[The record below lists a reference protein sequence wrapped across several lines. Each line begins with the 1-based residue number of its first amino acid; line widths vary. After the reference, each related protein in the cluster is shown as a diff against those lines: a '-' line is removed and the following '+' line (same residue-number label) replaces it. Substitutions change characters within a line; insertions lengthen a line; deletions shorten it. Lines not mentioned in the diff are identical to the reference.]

1 MRQLWDGKGS
11 AVVETM
17 TPKTMGMYGEMC
29 GWTLAKAHARSGD
42 RIAISAYLGNGDT
55 FDRAIARFA
64 TAYADQNEKDYAE
77 LKAAA
82 DSGRIEVVSG
92 Y

>member
-1 MRQLWDGKGS
+1 MIVQTIHFL
-11 AVVETM
+11 
-17 TPKTMGMYGEMC
+17 KTIKHPRFEDYDIKYRYGN
-29 GWTLAKAHARSGD
+29 RF
-42 RIAISAYLGNGDT
+42 AYLGNGDT